1 MKINDIFYEN
11 QYDEAYNFVCN
22 SLHYTAI
29 IEIEADENGR
39 RFQIVEVDP
48 PTEKELAE
56 QELRELKAW
65 FNSYYAE
72 HEQKYR
78 RLHLLNKPTDEGT
91 DALSA
96 LTALYTEAE
105 EKRARIQ
112 ALEAQIGMA

>member
-1 MKINDIFYEN
+1 MKLNDIFYEN
-11 QYDEAYNFVCN
+11 QYSEAYKHICLFD
-22 SLHYTAI
+22 LAI
-29 IEIEADENGR
+29 KEIEADENGR
-39 RFQIVEVDP
+39 RFQIVEKP
-48 PTEKELAE
+48 KPTANDLAE
-56 QELRELKAW
+56 QEIRKLKSW
-65 FNSYYAE
+65 FDGYYTQ

-112 ALEAQIGMA
+112 TLEAQIGLA